1 MLPLL
6 FDLICSAPRD
16 QPHVQS
22 FPSPAL
28 RKEREGQG
36 TRSVADA
43 GEIKSLGH
51 PPSTNTRENME
62 RSLRQDLKRLEVIWW
77 GLLKIVE

>member
-1 MLPLL
+1 MISTEGAPSLRFLQGWAAMLPPL

-28 RKEREGQG
+28 RKEHEGLG
-36 TRSVADA
+36 TRFVADA

-51 PPSTNTRENME
+51 P
-62 RSLRQDLKRLEVIWW
+62 L
-77 GLLKIVE
+77 